1 MPEKRLNEL
10 SMKKRILI
18 VEDNV
23 TLSQI
28 QKDWLCREG
37 YDAITAMDETI
48 ARRLLRREDFDL
60 ILSDVRLPQ
69 GDGISLLKW
78 INDEK
83 RDIPFVIMTEYA
95 SVTDAV
101 KAIKMGA
108 KDYLAKPVYHEQ
120 LVDMVKEL
128 LKPVSTVRREDKEL
142 FKRISPKAKEAEHL
156 AELVAPSD
164 ISVLILGTNGTGKES
179 IARSIH
185 FHSHRKDMPF
195 VAVNCGAI
203 PHELAAPMFFGHT
216 KGAFTGADSDKGGC
230 FDAANG
236 GTLFLDEIGTLPF
249 DMQSSLLRVL
259 QEGIFMPVG
268 STKERIADVRIVAAT
283 NENMEKAIAEGR
295 FREDLFHRLNEFEI
309 CQPALRECPED
320 ILPLANFFREKYSL
334 ELHKKRAGFTAEAER
349 LLLSHSWSGNIR
361 ELRNKVRRAVLM
373 AKDTLIDSADLNIA
387 PASPTS
393 TPEAPL
399 LPLKDEGQ
407 EKQSII
413 RALQSCGGIKTKA
426 AQMLNIDASTLYRKM
441 KKHGIK

>member
-1 MPEKRLNEL
+1 
-10 SMKKRILI
+10 MKKRILI

-37 YDAITAMDETI
+37 YEVDTAMDESV
-48 ARRLLRREDFDL
+48 ARRLLRKEDFDL

-69 GDGISLLKW
+69 GDGISLLRW

-108 KDYLAKPVYHEQ
+108 KDYLAKPVHHEQ

-156 AELVAPSD
+156 VELVAPSD
-164 ISVLILGTNGTGKES
+164 ISVLILGANGTGKES

-195 VAVNCGAI
+195 VTVNCGAI
-203 PHELAAPMFFGHT
+203 PHELAASMFFGHT
-216 KGAFTGADSDKGGC
+216 KGSFTGADSDKVGC
-230 FDAANG
+230 FDAAKG

-259 QEGIFMPVG
+259 
-268 STKERIADVRIVAAT
+268 
-283 NENMEKAIAEGR
+283 
-295 FREDLFHRLNEFEI
+295 
-309 CQPALRECPED
+309 
-320 ILPLANFFREKYSL
+320 
-334 ELHKKRAGFTAEAER
+334 
-349 LLLSHSWSGNIR
+349 
-361 ELRNKVRRAVLM
+361 
-373 AKDTLIDSADLNIA
+373 
-387 PASPTS
+387 
-393 TPEAPL
+393 
-399 LPLKDEGQ
+399 
-407 EKQSII
+407 
-413 RALQSCGGIKTKA
+413 
-426 AQMLNIDASTLYRKM
+426 
-441 KKHGIK
+441 

>member
-1 MPEKRLNEL
+1 
-10 SMKKRILI
+10 MKKRILI

-23 TLSQI
+23 ALSQI

-37 YDAITAMDETI
+37 YDVMTAMDETV
-48 ARRLLRREDFDL
+48 ARRLLRKEEFDL

-69 GDGISLLKW
+69 GNGIALLEW
-78 INDEK
+78 INKEK
-83 RDIPFVIMTEYA
+83 MDIPFVIMTEYA

-120 LVDMVKEL
+120 LVEMVKEL
-128 LKPVSTVRREDKEL
+128 LKPVSTVRNKDKEL

-164 ISVLILGTNGTGKES
+164 ISVLILGANGTGKES

-185 FHSHRKDMPF
+185 FHSTRKDMPF

-203 PHELAAPMFFGHT
+203 PRELAASMFFGHT
-216 KGAFTGADSDKGGC
+216 KGAFTGADTDKGGC
-230 FDAANG
+230 FDAAKG

-259 QEGIFMPVG
+259 QEGTFMPVG
-268 STKERIADVRIVAAT
+268 STKERVADVRIVAAT
-283 NENMEKAIAEGR
+283 NENMERAIVEGR
-295 FREDLFHRLNEFEI
+295 FREDLYHRLGEFEI
-309 CQPALRECPED
+309 RQPSLAECPED
-320 ILPLANFFREKYSL
+320 ILPLADFFRKKFSA
-334 ELHKKRAGFTAEAER
+334 ELHRERTGFTAEAER

-361 ELRNKVRRAVLM
+361 ELRNKIRRAVLM
-373 AKDTLIDSADLNIA
+373 AKDTLIDYTDLNIA
-387 PASPTS
+387 PAIQADA
-393 TPEAPL
+393 PEAPL
-399 LPLKDEGQ
+399 LPLKDEEQ

-426 AQMLNIDASTLYRKM
+426 AQMLNVDSSTLYRKM
-441 KKHGIK
+441 KKYGIK

>member
-1 MPEKRLNEL
+1 
-10 SMKKRILI
+10 MKKRILI

-23 TLSQI
+23 ALSQI

-37 YDAITAMDETI
+37 YDVMTAMDETV
-48 ARRLLRREDFDL
+48 ARRLLRKEEFDL

-69 GDGISLLKW
+69 GNGIALLEW
-78 INDEK
+78 INKEK
-83 RDIPFVIMTEYA
+83 MDIPFVIMTEYA

-108 KDYLAKPVYHEQ
+108 KDYLAKPVFHEQ
-120 LVDMVKEL
+120 LVEMVKEL
-128 LKPVSTVRREDKEL
+128 LKPVSTVRNKEKEL

-164 ISVLILGTNGTGKES
+164 ISVLILGSNGTGKES

-185 FHSHRKDMPF
+185 FHGTRKDMPF

-203 PHELAAPMFFGHT
+203 PRELADSMFFGHT
-216 KGAFTGADSDKGGC
+216 KGAFTGADTDKGGC
-230 FDAANG
+230 FDAAKG

-259 QEGIFMPVG
+259 QEGTFMPVG
-268 STKERIADVRIVAAT
+268 STKERVADVRIVAAT

-295 FREDLFHRLNEFEI
+295 FREDLYHRLGEFEI
-309 CQPALRECPED
+309 RQPSLAECPED
-320 ILPLANFFREKYSL
+320 ILPLADFFRKKFSA
-334 ELHKKRAGFTAEAER
+334 ELHRERTGFTAEAER

-361 ELRNKVRRAVLM
+361 ELQNKIRRAVLM
-373 AKDTLIDSADLNIA
+373 AGDTLIDYADLNIA
-387 PASPTS
+387 PAILADA
-393 TPEAPL
+393 PEAPL
-399 LPLKDEGQ
+399 LPLKDEEQ

-426 AQMLNIDASTLYRKM
+426 AQMLNVDSSTLYRKM
-441 KKHGIK
+441 KKYGIK